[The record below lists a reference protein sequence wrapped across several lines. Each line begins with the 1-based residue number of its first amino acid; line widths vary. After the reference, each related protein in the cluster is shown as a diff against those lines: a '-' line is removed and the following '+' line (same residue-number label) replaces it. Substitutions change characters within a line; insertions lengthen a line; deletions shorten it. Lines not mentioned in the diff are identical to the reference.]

1 MEKKFGTIKN
11 IILLIASA
19 LTLVAVSFAWFSLSR
34 KNEINSV
41 DANVKGSTIAV
52 KYYESKNNGSTYS
65 LLSGDLNMSN
75 MSESSKRY
83 YKMDVTTFST
93 PIKLIMS
100 FDNLS
105 SSNTLA
111 KYVYFDYKLVCND
124 NGQTHAKQTGLKM
137 SDYTSTSVFS
147 QDLATLQANGRR
159 NYSVYYDVY
168 LVSGSNPVSGSGSL
182 GEVKLLGQQVS
193 S

>member
-93 PIKLIMS
+93 PIKLIIS

-124 NGQTHAKQTGLKM
+124 NGQTLANQTGLKM